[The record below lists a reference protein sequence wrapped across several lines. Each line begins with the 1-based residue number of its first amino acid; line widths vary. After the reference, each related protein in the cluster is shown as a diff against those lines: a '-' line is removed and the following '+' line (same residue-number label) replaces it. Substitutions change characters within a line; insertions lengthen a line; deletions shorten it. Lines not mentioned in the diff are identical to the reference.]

1 MSSVICTHCDVGF
14 ECLVRIMFMCLI
26 SLLIVNTVQNA
37 FWQTV
42 TANDMGCYC
51 ITTLG
56 KEK

>member
-42 TANDMGCYC
+42 TANDMGCSC